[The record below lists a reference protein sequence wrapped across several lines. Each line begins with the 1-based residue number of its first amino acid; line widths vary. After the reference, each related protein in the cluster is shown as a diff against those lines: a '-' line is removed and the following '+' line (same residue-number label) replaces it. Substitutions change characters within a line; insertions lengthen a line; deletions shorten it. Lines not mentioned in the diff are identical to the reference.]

1 MGTNW
6 RRVEPPDVFPV
17 QISRNRGLRLLLIEE
32 FLVLARPAIGSP
44 QSRDV
49 RIFLLREEL
58 MARADN
64 NVSILQLQDFESS
77 LVEPPYSD
85 LIVPNVS
92 QSDITS
98 SPAV

>member
-1 MGTNW
+1 
-6 RRVEPPDVFPV
+6 
-17 QISRNRGLRLLLIEE
+17 
-32 FLVLARPAIGSP
+32 
-44 QSRDV
+44 
-49 RIFLLREEL
+49 